1 MNKQLTFKAMHQ
13 EPELL
18 FLPNAWDVIS
28 AMILEQ
34 SGFKAIGTTSWGIA
48 NALGY
53 TDGEKIEFSE
63 LLSLVAKIVSAVNIP
78 VTVDIES
85 GYGLNNQSIAQNVLQ
100 LAKLGVAGIN
110 IEDSFKNAPGLV
122 DTQHQCD
129 VLTAIRQALDLEGYN
144 DFFINARIDTYFQ
157 LSDPLNET
165 ISRAAAYVNSG
176 ADGIFVPGLS
186 QSDEIKQLVNT
197 IDAPIN
203 LLSLPDL
210 ADSNKLNELGVKRF
224 SIGNGLSDAVTAFIE
239 AQSHH
244 MLTHKTTENLYT
256 KDPIRTIF
264 R

>member
-1 MNKQLTFKAMHQ
+1 MHQ

-85 GYGLNNQSIAQNVLQ
+85 GYGLNNQSIAQNVLK

-110 IEDSFKNAPGLV
+110 IEDSFKNVSGLI
-122 DTQHQCD
+122 DTQYQCG
-129 VLTAIRQALDLEGYN
+129 VITAIRQALDLEGYN
-144 DFFINARIDTYFQ
+144 DFFINARIDTYFH
-157 LSDPLNET
+157 LSDPLDET
-165 ISRAAAYVNSG
+165 INRAAAYVNSG

-203 LLSLPDL
+203 LLSLPEL
-210 ADSNKLNELGVKRF
+210 TDSNKLTELGVKRF

-244 MLTHKTTENLYT
+244 MFTHKNTENLYNN
-256 KDPIRTIF
+256 DPITTVF